1 MVRRI
6 VVKWGGGLITD
17 KSTLLT
23 PDQDIISM
31 LAKCTAEIVKSGY
44 QVILVHGAGSFGHL
58 RAKHWKLHM
67 GKQSENFEPQGDIRT
82 QEDAVIAVRN
92 DMLSLNQYVMSGLKE
107 NGVTA
112 DVYPANTWATETGG
126 DFIGDLT
133 EFESSKADVVVT
145 FGDVVDCKEPKKFGI
160 LSGDD
165 LVKRLSIELE
175 GVERLIF
182 AIRGVD
188 GLLTAPP
195 GSGYEEVIE
204 ILDSNSEYL
213 GEHDSSIDVTGGIGL
228 KVQRGLEV
236 AKHGTEVLMINGE
249 IESRYYNACLGNQ
262 VIGTKIV
269 H

>member
-6 VVKWGGGLITD
+6 VVKWGGGLITN

-23 PDQDIISM
+23 PDLDIISM
-31 LAKCTAEIVKSGY
+31 LAKCTAEIVRLGY

-58 RAKHWKLHM
+58 KAKHWKLHM
-67 GKQSENFEPQGDIRT
+67 GKLSENFEPQEDIRT

-92 DMLSLNQYVMSGLKE
+92 DMLSLNQYVLSGLID
-107 NGVTA
+107 NGLTT
-112 DVYPANTWATETGG
+112 DVYAANIWASETGG
-126 DFIGDLT
+126 EFIGDLT
-133 EFESSKADVVVT
+133 EFERSKADVVVT
-145 FGDVVDCKEPKKFGI
+145 FGDVVDCKEPRKFGI

-195 GSGYEEVIE
+195 GSGDEEVIE

-236 AKHGTEVLMINGE
+236 AKQGIEVLMVNGE
-249 IESRYYNACLGNQ
+249 IESRYYNACIGND

-269 H
+269 Q

>member
-1 MVRRI
+1 M
-6 VVKWGGGLITD
+6 
-17 KSTLLT
+17 
-23 PDQDIISM
+23 
-31 LAKCTAEIVKSGY
+31 
-44 QVILVHGAGSFGHL
+44 
-58 RAKHWKLHM
+58 
-67 GKQSENFEPQGDIRT
+67 
-82 QEDAVIAVRN
+82 
-92 DMLSLNQYVMSGLKE
+92 
-107 NGVTA
+107 
-112 DVYPANTWATETGG
+112 
-126 DFIGDLT
+126 
-133 EFESSKADVVVT
+133 VT

-249 IESRYYNACLGNQ
+249 IESRYYNACIGNA

-269 H
+269 K